1 MSDPDFIL
9 GLAGFQ
15 VSRLLQD
22 GPEVSAL
29 QALSFPHSHDFSEGP
44 PPAELIREVR
54 QLRCPLGVCFVS
66 FLLCVLSQACCAV
79 DGWNLYGAGPEVP
92 THCRPLKYWL
102 SAYLASTLLP
112 LTTSMALALPL
123 GILAMATGTLV
134 RALTP
139 ASCKNEAPSL
149 WQFVDEV
156 GAKGLVCLVGL
167 LIIAGLCAATI
178 FPAIRAIDA
187 RWGASG
193 SAVTEVIE
201 AIRDDQPPE
210 DGQKLIDAVKRSDSE
225 VVVELSWDIPSQN
238 VVLVDQWLNTA
249 SAASHK
255 FLKEFA
261 PKRAALNE
269 YLQFVPH
276 YHVFSLEG
284 KDYKD
289 LCSDSTGKYC
299 ADDPDGGGEI
309 TGKQVLHE
317 AVRQLCIHE
326 ITVVPTGERIAQKWH
341 MRQAKFSTEWWD
353 YVSKYLD
360 ECPATGSDDPLHT
373 FGEKCSE
380 RLMHQVGLDVEKVEE
395 CIRNTKE
402 DKLAYQRE
410 NSAWSSDALRINGW
424 RYSGTMDADLVT
436 KAICAGFVSTPEP
449 CTRLTTPANP
459 FNLDGV
465 VPMPAASGVSNSQV
479 MEVFIVLAL
488 VAVGFMYFY
497 KRSMTRNIHTALRE
511 EVMLEVQS
519 QMAQYKQLGDL

>member
-79 DGWNLYGAGPEVP
+79 DGWNLYGAGPDVP

-123 GILAMATGTLV
+123 GVLAMATGTLV

-139 ASCKNEAPSL
+139 ASCKNEAASL

-156 GAKGLVCLVGL
+156 GAKGLVCLAGL

-201 AIRDDQPPE
+201 AIREDQPPE
-210 DGQKLIDAVKRSDSE
+210 VSPETECAICLGSDGALLGAWRELPCSHRFHEDCLLEWVGRKLRCPLCRLDLHSAYARRS
-225 VVVELSWDIPSQN
+225 
-238 VVLVDQWLNTA
+238 
-249 SAASHK
+249 
-255 FLKEFA
+255 
-261 PKRAALNE
+261 
-269 YLQFVPH
+269 
-276 YHVFSLEG
+276 
-284 KDYKD
+284 
-289 LCSDSTGKYC
+289 
-299 ADDPDGGGEI
+299 
-309 TGKQVLHE
+309 
-317 AVRQLCIHE
+317 
-326 ITVVPTGERIAQKWH
+326 
-341 MRQAKFSTEWWD
+341 RQA
-353 YVSKYLD
+353 
-360 ECPATGSDDPLHT
+360 PL
-373 FGEKCSE
+373 
-380 RLMHQVGLDVEKVEE
+380 LDV
-395 CIRNTKE
+395 
-402 DKLAYQRE
+402 
-410 NSAWSSDALRINGW
+410 G
-424 RYSGTMDADLVT
+424 
-436 KAICAGFVSTPEP
+436 
-449 CTRLTTPANP
+449 
-459 FNLDGV
+459 
-465 VPMPAASGVSNSQV
+465 
-479 MEVFIVLAL
+479 EV
-488 VAVGFMYFY
+488 
-497 KRSMTRNIHTALRE
+497 
-511 EVMLEVQS
+511 
-519 QMAQYKQLGDL
+519 

>member
-1 MSDPDFIL
+1 
-9 GLAGFQ
+9 
-15 VSRLLQD
+15 
-22 GPEVSAL
+22 
-29 QALSFPHSHDFSEGP
+29 
-44 PPAELIREVR
+44 
-54 QLRCPLGVCFVS
+54 
-66 FLLCVLSQACCAV
+66 
-79 DGWNLYGAGPEVP
+79 
-92 THCRPLKYWL
+92 
-102 SAYLASTLLP
+102 
-112 LTTSMALALPL
+112 
-123 GILAMATGTLV
+123 
-134 RALTP
+134 
-139 ASCKNEAPSL
+139 
-149 WQFVDEV
+149 
-156 GAKGLVCLVGL
+156 
-167 LIIAGLCAATI
+167 
-178 FPAIRAIDA
+178 
-187 RWGASG
+187 
-193 SAVTEVIE
+193 
-201 AIRDDQPPE
+201 
-210 DGQKLIDAVKRSDSE
+210 
-225 VVVELSWDIPSQN
+225 
-238 VVLVDQWLNTA
+238 LNTA
-249 SAASHK
+249 SPASHK
-255 FLKEFA
+255 FLKAFA

-289 LCSDSTGKYC
+289 LCSDSTGRYC

-326 ITVVPTGERIAQKWH
+326 ITVVPTGERIAQAKR

-360 ECPATGSDDPLHT
+360 ECPATGSGDDPLHT

-436 KAICAGFVSTPEP
+436 KAICAGFISTPEP

-465 VPMPAASGVSNSQV
+465 VQPPVASGVSNSQV